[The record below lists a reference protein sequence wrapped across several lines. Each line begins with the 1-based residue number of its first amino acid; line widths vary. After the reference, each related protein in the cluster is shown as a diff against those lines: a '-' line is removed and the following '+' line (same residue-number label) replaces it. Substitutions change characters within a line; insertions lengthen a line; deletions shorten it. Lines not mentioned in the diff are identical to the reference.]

1 MEELQKYQELT
12 KLFLKRLIILE
23 KEAGDIQ
30 EKLQGNNKRLVEIYI
45 ETNIVPLSQMDEILG
60 ISDDNVGEMLFD
72 DLTRIIEES
81 KENELD
87 KNINEFIKRYI

>member
-12 KLFLKRLIILE
+12 KLFLKKLIILE

-30 EKLQGNNKRLVEIYI
+30 EKLQGNNNRLVEIYI

-87 KNINEFIKRYI
+87 KNINEFIKKYI

>member
-30 EKLQGNNKRLVEIYI
+30 EKLQGDNNRLVEIYI

-81 KENELD
+81 KEDELD

>member
-23 KEAGDIQ
+23 REVEIVQK
-30 EKLQGNNKRLVEIYI
+30 KLQDDNNKLVEIYI
-45 ETNIVPLSQMDEILG
+45 ETNIVPLSEMDDILG
-60 ISDDNVGEMLFD
+60 ISDDNIGEILFD

-81 KENELD
+81 KEDELD
-87 KNINEFIKRYI
+87 KNINEFIKKYI